1 MAGERILIV
10 DDEPQILQLCRQILT
25 REGYQIQTAGS
36 GEAGI
41 ACLEAESFDLLVV
54 DIRMP
59 DVDGLTV
66 LRRARDLDP
75 DLTAVVI
82 TGYAT
87 LNRAIAALH
96 AGARGFI
103 FKPFDVEGLVSAIGE
118 ALAQRQK
125 DQERLRLKAQ
135 LPILEISQALLADA
149 DVETLASQLLEVTA
163 RQTGAQRALLML
175 LEEDAHWLYEVATSG
190 LAGEASTRLRLPAR
204 QGLAGQ
210 ALQASEPLVVDVGSQ
225 AILEQP
231 LRAVLV
237 KPDTA
242 VLVFVPL
249 STRKRTVGVLGLSY
263 PASTRSGV
271 PFAPSLL
278 SLLSITAGQ
287 IAIALENARLYATE
301 QQRTAELARALEQQR
316 ELDRLK
322 NEFIRNVS
330 HELRTPLAMVLAYAE
345 LLASGTLGEVKAEQQ
360 GPLDIIL
367 QRALVLRDLVE
378 NITAIL
384 ASHGRK
390 PAWGPISLSQL
401 VRDGLADSQA
411 LADQSGIALHG
422 DIAEQ
427 VAPVQ
432 GDAGHLRKVVDNLI
446 ANALKFTPAG
456 GAVTVSLYS
465 AKERVVLRVT
475 DTGIGIAA
483 DHQERIFERFYQ
495 ADGSTRRRYGGSGLG
510 LALVKEIVEAH
521 GGAVTVESRLGQGS
535 TFEVWLP
542 VAIDHCP
549 EPNVTVVVI

>member
-1 MAGERILIV
+1 MAEERILIV
-10 DDEPQILQLCRQILT
+10 DDEQQILQLCHEVLT
-25 REGYQIQTAGS
+25 QQGYQIQVADS
-36 GEAGI
+36 GQSGI
-41 ACLEAESFDLLVV
+41 ACLEAEAFDLLVV
-54 DIRMP
+54 DIKMP

-87 LNRAIAALH
+87 LDRAIAALH

-103 FKPFDVEGLVSAIGE
+103 FKPFGLEELTSAVDE
-118 ALAQRQK
+118 ALAQKRK
-125 DQERLRLKAQ
+125 EQERLRLKAQ
-135 LPILEISQALLADA
+135 LPILEISQALMTDA
-149 DVETLASQLLEVTA
+149 DVETLAGRLLEVTA

-175 LEEDAHWLYEVATSG
+175 LDEDAHWLHGVAVFG
-190 LAGEASTRLRLPAR
+190 QAGEARSRLRLPAK

-210 ALQASEPLVVDVGSQ
+210 ALQASTPLVLDVASQ
-225 AILEQP
+225 IVLEAP
-231 LRAVLV
+231 LHAFLV
-237 KPDTA
+237 EPDTA
-242 VLVFVPL
+242 ALVFAPL
-249 STRKRTVGVLGLSY
+249 RTRSKTVGVLGLSY
-263 PASTRSGV
+263 PAGTRSGA
-271 PFAPSLL
+271 PFSPSLS

-330 HELRTPLAMVLAYAE
+330 HELRTPLAMILAYVE
-345 LLASGTLGEVKAEQQ
+345 LLTSGTLGEVKAEQQ
-360 GPLDIIL
+360 GPLEIIL

-384 ASHGRK
+384 DSQGRRS
-390 PAWGPISLSQL
+390 AWEPISLSEL
-401 VRDGLADSQA
+401 VADSLAAFQA
-411 LADQSGIALHG
+411 LADRSGLALHG

-427 VAPVQ
+427 ASLVQ

-456 GAVTVSLYS
+456 GAVTVRLSS
-465 AKERVVLRVT
+465 TNERVVLRVA
-475 DTGIGIAA
+475 DTGIGIAPE
-483 DHQERIFERFYQ
+483 HQERLFDRFYQ
-495 ADGSTRRRYGGSGLG
+495 ADGSTRRKYGGSGLG

-521 GGAVTVESRLGQGS
+521 GGAVTVESQLGQGS

-542 VAIDHCP
+542 VD
-549 EPNVTVVVI
+549 TVA